1 MTNCF
6 SGIISYRYEEGVLIS
21 CDVTDFKK
29 QIKERKSEQERL
41 EEKFRKKLHPKCL
54 ECSSLAYVCRGADLN
69 EMNSCE
75 AYEYDPNAIK
85 RLDKLE

>member
-1 MTNCF
+1 MTNRF
-6 SGIISYRYEEGVLIS
+6 SGIVSYRYDDGVLVS
-21 CDVTDFKK
+21 CNITDFKK
-29 QIKERKSEQERL
+29 QAEEKRSEQERL

-54 ECSSLAYVCRGADLN
+54 ECSSLAYACRGTNLS
-69 EMNSCE
+69 EMTSCE